1 MKKKTH
7 TAERCR
13 IDLLTFDGFDA
24 QTKKFLYLLH
34 FNNFYFRRQSP
45 SQAAAAAMLEISM
58 FFSFLS
64 LPPLYPHHCTVDQ
77 YKWDHCYL
85 FHIKWSLMFWLRNYF
100 THTHTWHV
108 RCTVYIGSRIPSQ
121 HHRRRVFVDRN
132 EIHFDTAEHSVLDK
146 EPLNSAEYAQQSK
159 PFRSNRGLGER
170 GG

>member
-1 MKKKTH
+1 MYYSQDKSQCTIWKSYSSSKFIVKRSEIKKKTH
-7 TAERCR
+7 AAERCR

-24 QTKKFLYLLH
+24 QTKKFLYMLH

-100 THTHTWHV
+100 THTYMW
-108 RCTVYIGSRIPSQ
+108 YMGI
-121 HHRRRVFVDRN
+121 
-132 EIHFDTAEHSVLDK
+132 
-146 EPLNSAEYAQQSK
+146 Y
-159 PFRSNRGLGER
+159 
-170 GG
+170 